1 MEALKSVL
9 ARLRGQRV
17 YLDTNGL
24 VFFFD
29 NKEPYFSFMVEIIKA
44 CDRGD
49 FFGFTGDA
57 AVAELMVHPYRTRN
71 ATEIARGKAFFARK
85 NFITV
90 LGHGPEIFDA
100 AAQLRAAEN
109 LKLID
114 ALHYAT
120 ATHAGCR
127 YFLTHDKDFNALES
141 NETVQ
146 VIRLS
151 QISA

>member
-1 MEALKSVL
+1 VETVQSLL

-24 VFFFD
+24 IYFFD
-29 NKEPYFSFMVEIIKA
+29 NKEPYFSLMVEIIKA

-57 AVAELMVHPYRTRN
+57 AVAELMVHPYRSCN
-71 ATEIARGKAFFARK
+71 AIEIARGKAFFARK

-90 LGHGPEIFDA
+90 LGHGPEVFDTA
-100 AAQLRAAEN
+100 ARLRATDS

-146 VIRLS
+146 VIRLT
-151 QISA
+151 QISG